1 MPLLVIL
8 SIEVHLA
15 EWNGDRFS
23 KNQIRKKKI
32 VPDPK
37 NIENRDGGQDR
48 FDKRQND
55 QHKALQNAAAVKQR
69 SLFQFSRDG
78 GYKAPDQKNR
88 NRTLQPAIN
97 QDQSPYMPSH
107 MQIPRCRQ
115 QGNHDRVKGYKHRG
129 KKQQHE
135 ACRPAGFPFC
145 KRVSCER
152 TDDQIQDHNASGQDT
167 GVQQRFRKVCGFD
180 DCFIVLECW
189 PGGER
194 DGRGQNFPFCF
205 KRVDDCN

>member
-78 GYKAPDQKNR
+78 GYKAPDQKKSESDTAAR
-88 NRTLQPAIN
+88 NKSGSIPIYAQSHADPA
-97 QDQSPYMPSH
+97 
-107 MQIPRCRQ
+107 
-115 QGNHDRVKGYKHRG
+115 
-129 KKQQHE
+129 
-135 ACRPAGFPFC
+135 
-145 KRVSCER
+145 
-152 TDDQIQDHNASGQDT
+152 
-167 GVQQRFRKVCGFD
+167 
-180 DCFIVLECW
+180 L
-189 PGGER
+189 
-194 DGRGQNFPFCF
+194 
-205 KRVDDCN
+205 